1 MNLTIGKKLIIAGLA
16 ATVIPLVIITAV
28 SLWQGNKAE
37 EVAKAEV
44 QQLASERQERVLAG
58 IINMLTSQQETLE
71 QKVRSDLKVARD
83 VLQQTGNIR
92 FSEETVPWQAVNQFS
107 KEKVSLH
114 LPKLMVGTTWLGQNA
129 DLSTL
134 SPVVDKVRELVGST
148 CTIFQRMNESG
159 DMLRVCTNVEKQDRT
174 RAIGTYI
181 PVLNPD
187 AKPNPVLQKV
197 LLGET
202 FVGRA
207 YVVNKWYIAAYEPIL
222 DAAGKVVGILYV
234 GVPEESGSSLREQIM
249 KIKLG
254 ETGYAYV
261 LNSKGDYIISKNG
274 ERDGEN
280 LWEAKDAEG
289 RLVIQSIIKKGL
301 ALKSG
306 EFAQEHYLWKAPGD
320 AQPKLK
326 TVSIAYYAPWDWI
339 IGAGETDEEFLHG
352 VEEIRASNLRG
363 RMILVV
369 ILIVSMVGAVFLWM
383 LLAAKITRPIQRAVE
398 MLRDIS
404 EGEGDLTRRLEVS
417 GNDEVGQLA
426 RHFNQFAEKLQGII
440 GQIAGNAQTVAS
452 SATEL
457 SAISAQTAQ
466 SVQTMAA
473 KTAMVAAAAEESS
486 ANTISV
492 AASMEQAST
501 NLHSVASATEEMSA
515 TIGEIASS
523 SEKAR
528 SISTHAAEQASSVS
542 SLMQQLGQAAQE
554 IGQVTETITDISSQ
568 TNLLALNATIE
579 AARAGAAGK
588 GFAVVANEIKE
599 LAKLT
604 ATATGDIK
612 AKIGGVQN
620 STGSAIADI
629 EKIAAIIKEVGHLV
643 SGIAT
648 AIEEQAAVTRDVAG
662 NIAQASAGVQDA
674 NERVAQTAS
683 ASRSMAQDIAGV
695 DLVSNEICS
704 AGEQVQASAAELSSL
719 AEQLK
724 GLVGRFRV

>member
-1 MNLTIGKKLIIAGLA
+1 MVCFQAASDIVTELQRERGRTSLFLSGKLEMTDLEEQRRQSDNRLEIFRAALATSVIPDAAKKPALPEELKIELLRKQIGTTVTVPYEAIRLYSEKIDHLTTLMNELANAPTGKGVGKVLASLIVVETAKESAGILRATLSGILGQDKPIPQERLNTVLSLKGVIDANISSKALTLSAENQARLKEFSQQPHWQEVNRVAGL
-16 ATVIPLVIITAV
+16 VIAK
-28 SLWQGNKAE
+28 SHEGNF
-37 EVAKAEV
+37 
-44 QQLASERQERVLAG
+44 G
-58 IINMLTSQQETLE
+58 I
-71 QKVRSDLKVARD
+71 D
-83 VLQQTGNIR
+83 
-92 FSEETVPWQAVNQFS
+92 
-107 KEKVSLH
+107 
-114 LPKLMVGTTWLGQNA
+114 
-129 DLSTL
+129 
-134 SPVVDKVRELVGST
+134 PVVFWSPISQMIDDLAELVKDENRTLLEKSTRVEQEAIRELYIFG
-148 CTIFQRMNESG
+148 TIF
-159 DMLRVCTNVEKQDRT
+159 
-174 RAIGTYI
+174 AIFFSVT
-181 PVLNPD
+181 
-187 AKPNPVLQKV
+187 
-197 LLGET
+197 
-202 FVGRA
+202 
-207 YVVNKWYIAAYEPIL
+207 
-222 DAAGKVVGILYV
+222 
-234 GVPEESGSSLREQIM
+234 
-249 KIKLG
+249 
-254 ETGYAYV
+254 
-261 LNSKGDYIISKNG
+261 
-274 ERDGEN
+274 
-280 LWEAKDAEG
+280 
-289 RLVIQSIIKKGL
+289 L
-301 ALKSG
+301 ALS
-306 EFAQEHYLWKAPGD
+306 L
-320 AQPKLK
+320 
-326 TVSIAYYAPWDWI
+326 IM
-339 IGAGETDEEFLHG
+339 
-352 VEEIRASNLRG
+352 SNR
-363 RMILVV
+363 
-369 ILIVSMVGAVFLWM
+369 
-383 LLAAKITRPIQRAVE
+383 ITRPIQRAVE

-426 RHFNQFAEKLQGII
+426 RHFNQFVEKLQGII

-466 SVQTMAA
+466 SVQTMSA